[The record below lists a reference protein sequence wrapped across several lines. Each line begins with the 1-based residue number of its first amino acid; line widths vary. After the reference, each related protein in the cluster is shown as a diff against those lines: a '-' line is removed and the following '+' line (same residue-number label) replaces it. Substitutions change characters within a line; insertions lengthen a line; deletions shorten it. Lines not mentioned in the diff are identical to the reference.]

1 MSELKKLFQVKR
13 ILAMALAAAMTITSL
28 PATAHAA
35 EPGDSQIAVEAAAEG
50 GAAVNG
56 QADDAQD
63 PVTDEGQQ
71 TDAVQD
77 PVTGEGQ
84 QTDAAQN
91 PVTGEGQ
98 QTDAVQNPV
107 TGEEQ
112 QTNGVQNPETEGA
125 QEPAAQAAEL
135 GESVFTRG
143 EEAEQKAAYK
153 VQRDGS
159 TGAYVPISPVADET
173 GKKLFTS
180 FLDDFTITVNQGK
193 ENKSEV
199 ILSDTADAIAATVT
213 WQWFAGDTALG
224 EAKKLTEEGALP
236 VDAGTYKLR
245 LVLPEKADTY
255 KGATADFT
263 YEITKPS
270 VTVEVGEPDAVAVGT
285 KAKDVQKPEIT
296 YASADNGQTF
306 VAATDDP
313 TTEANE
319 AANNEVQLN
328 IVVKDAAT
336 GVPLGDEDALVK
348 DGEYVISITPEFI
361 GAKKAEYEKNYS
373 FRHCDDVK
381 LGIGALKETRLTLTP
396 DASYNAKQAL
406 ATADDRALH
415 IIEAASFTESLQNLK
430 YTSALEEKDGQDAEG
445 KDKWKAVTVKAEE
458 ITGAWYTT
466 ASYGGTWTEK
476 GKTYCNLTLGSK
488 MDAAP
493 VNAGV
498 YVYRVSYAGDQ
509 KVYEASYADI
519 VVVVDVKEIIVK
531 PVVPEGTKFYDGQ
544 SVYDVLSQID
554 YNLFEADGTTAYEK
568 KDNMWG
574 TSYVPSGKT
583 QPYKPDFKLVEI
595 TKDKDGKETE
605 RKEYETPNCGSAVLS
620 KAKEYIVYFS
630 GGKNVYTANGSI
642 SGRKDINARVDS
654 MDPDTCGF
662 KVKTD
667 PETLEAY
674 FCTLSVDEKNKT
686 IDVSAIEDAAKNKG
700 KMTQEKVGALD
711 GAYTKIYDGAAI
723 FDLHADYKKAKLA
736 SGTSDPIKNFKYE
749 WYKSNYSAEAL
760 LEEVENPDEPNGA
773 KVPAVSKED
782 LETSWNRASF
792 VSPYN
797 AGVYRLRVAYKN
809 SRTQGFA
816 DPVDIY
822 FVIKKQKAVLK
833 YASTEA
839 LVGNV
844 GNNMYE
850 FVENYK
856 LILAGGTTLTPELE
870 QPTKEADWKNGVL
883 VEDEDYPY
891 AYSVGW
897 QLKKKETN
905 AEGIVKWETTYNRLN
920 TEGEYSLGVDYVVID
935 SNFDVDTKDV
945 RIPITVKA
953 MGANEIKFDGITTTG
968 GSEITKEKTYDAES
982 VYALIKDDLAKC
994 NTPVI
999 VKTGTDGKETKEA
1012 VNLTGAPY
1020 GIVYEVECDAVYSGG
1035 DSKTYKGS
1043 LPMEEADWAWAT
1055 KAGTY
1060 TISAS
1065 FGGNETYAP
1074 LYAELAVITVKQKE
1088 LILTVPALEE
1098 AFEAGQTAGDVIS
1111 AAETAFLELAEV
1123 VKPADGI
1130 AGDSLKADMAKWFTV
1145 TERNGRKVFVAW
1157 CDIEGF
1163 TPPSMSVYDTV
1174 EGTELSDEDILRG
1187 AGDQRYRLMINLE
1200 YAEGWSAIWNNYTI
1214 TQTDPAQGT
1223 PVKVV
1228 RGASA
1233 VTMNE
1238 YGTNKKV
1245 DVSDEVAVPE
1255 QVTGSIVKEHTVR
1268 ILDGISYYNPTNSSN
1283 TEGNIVEVQITAP
1296 AEYDSIDWNK
1306 VYYEQAIKNAAKDRL
1321 VGEITAETAYNTDDD
1336 CYEGKLSFT
1345 YDATK
1350 RDGEEPED
1358 LDFSIS
1364 WEEGYSER
1372 FVFKFSTAVLLG
1384 NLMEAAEPKSLAFN
1398 APPKSMVVGQ
1408 EEELDVK
1415 ITKVQNAD
1423 IICLGYEVTDGKAD
1437 IMHVDEFGKV
1447 TALKA
1452 GKATVEVFP
1461 MHLVNGKKER
1471 LGTKSAKATITV
1483 KDVSAPKVTKVVAKN
1498 SNLNVQYTLPNA
1510 GDGYRRE
1517 IYVVEGKN
1525 VKADV
1530 VKGMVEGMKNEQW
1543 QGIFAVAPQFLDRSN
1558 ELYNRIYDYKKN
1570 VYTNTV
1576 SVGIGGLEPNTD
1588 YTVYVRNV
1596 SAMRSF
1602 ADGCKVTLSAAG
1614 TAKGAKTAMK
1624 SVDEITAQLTES
1636 ENVKLSHIDD
1646 VTLEELKY
1654 EGVDTPEEI
1663 QDAIR
1668 DAGVVTY
1675 EVPLTAKNA
1684 QISLEGQFIDAADD
1698 VAAPE
1703 HDYVPLPLAGANLNA
1718 LKSNFAVPKMAYYFY
1733 GYIYEGNDAY
1743 DGTPVFEEYG
1753 YSKSSNIAAIA
1764 NNGKVTLKQP
1774 GWVTIVAIDT
1784 VSGTV
1789 SNQVTIHVTA
1799 EADSMKGK
1807 GASMQVGQTIPLE
1820 RLVEYK
1826 QGNVVLNQMYYS
1838 AYGRI
1843 DVKAAQESLKTVDTN
1858 KCFGIS
1864 DDGYLTAFGKT
1875 NKPLEI
1881 KLKDKKLNAEV
1892 TVKISAKDLDAVKG
1906 LKAINVIDNRFD
1918 VQFEMNPYA
1927 EAYRIEVKD
1936 AAKKTIRSIYV
1947 ENIPYAGGEW
1957 NEQYL
1962 DYSNDEWKSVP
1973 WKDDDWGSNNW
1984 TPVSDLY
1991 HQSEH
1996 FVSTSNSLCRADK
2009 EKGKWLLTYR
2019 VKKLTQASKYEIE
2032 VTTLYGEAFSPKK
2045 AKKPV
2050 STTKLPVC
2058 DDLFTDKNGYGGL
2071 TLSSNT
2077 FVSGNTYSISV
2088 ASGSGDGYRYHDKAR
2103 IAATDTLTWTVSD
2116 KKVVSVKAA
2125 PGGYS
2130 ASLKA
2135 LKPGTAVIELKSKVL
2150 KGVVARRTVTVKA
2163 VGDAYNSRDYYG
2175 ENENLRGES
2184 TWKPGAVTELK
2195 IGVAE
2200 PVELSD
2206 GQSRTFRVTLTEPG
2220 RYTAYRIS
2228 QTGRSDSIYTS
2239 GCTYEGSEYVYEK
2252 NSAKAEIK
2260 EYTVSAVSEPFTGS
2274 IIVKKTGESSS
2285 NVNAFKNRK
2294 RISLNEE
2301 FTSQYGAWYVFTA
2314 PEDGL
2319 YGVKNE
2325 SFTEQNAVKVYQQSA
2340 DGEVNITDET
2350 SYNYFFELKKND
2362 LVYLQ
2367 SKSYINNLRLVKA
2380 TFETLTA
2387 DSSVTASANSE
2398 KWYEFTPAEKD
2409 VYELKYPNT
2418 LTCSVYNEELRI
2430 VDTEYSGGNYVGE
2443 DYIYTYEYTLDKKV
2457 YILIKNER
2465 LFNDYTV
2472 QFIKKNAYQKFGGD
2486 GTYTVTNRKFERSS
2500 DYLYLTYKVPADGS
2514 YVFSYETEDSNIS
2527 GSANL
2532 FKGNSGSSSAYMS
2545 ISGSNGS
2552 GQMSAQTLAK
2562 DDEVYLRI
2570 CDTSYS
2576 YPATWSEIKFT
2587 VTKNETTTP

>member
-63 PVTDEGQQ
+63 PATDEGQQTADAQDPVTDEGQQ
-71 TDAVQD
+71 TAAAQD

-84 QTDAAQN
+84 QTND
-91 PVTGEGQ
+91 
-98 QTDAVQNPV
+98 
-107 TGEEQ
+107 
-112 QTNGVQNPETEGA
+112 VQNPETENA

-135 GESVFTRG
+135 GESVFARQ
-143 EEAEQKAAYK
+143 ENAEQKAEYK
-153 VQRDGS
+153 AQDDG
-159 TGAYVPISPVADET
+159 TGAYVPVSPVADGT
-173 GKKLFTS
+173 GKKLSAS
-180 FLDDFTITVNQGK
+180 FLSDFSITVNQGK
-193 ENKSEV
+193 ENESSVTLNNTEDP
-199 ILSDTADAIAATVT
+199 LAATVT

-224 EAKKLTEEGALP
+224 EAKKLTEEGSLP

-245 LVLPEKADTY
+245 LVLPEKADAY
-255 KGATADFT
+255 KGATADFE
-263 YEITKPS
+263 YEITKCP
-270 VTVEVGEPDAVAVGT
+270 VIVGVDEPEQVAVGT
-285 KAKDVQKPEIT
+285 KAKDVRKPQIYEAYANVDDGQVFIT
-296 YASADNGQTF
+296 
-306 VAATDDP
+306 VADDP
-313 TTEANE
+313 KTEVNE
-319 AANNEVQLN
+319 AAKNEVQLN
-328 IVVKDAAT
+328 IVVKDAAS
-336 GVPLGDEDALVK
+336 GVPLGDEDALAK

-361 GAKKAEYEKNYS
+361 GAKKADYEKNYS
-373 FRHCDDVK
+373 FIHCDDVK
-381 LGIGALKETRLTLTP
+381 LTIGDLKETRLTLTP
-396 DASYNAKQAL
+396 DASYNAKQAI

-415 IIEAASFTESLQNLK
+415 IIEAAAFTENLQNLK

-445 KDKWKAVTVKAEE
+445 KDKWKAVAVKAEE

-476 GKTYCNLTLGSK
+476 DKTYCNLTLGSK

-509 KVYEASYADI
+509 KIYAASYADI

-531 PVVPEGTKFYDGQ
+531 PVVPDGTKFYDGQ

-574 TSYVPSGKT
+574 TSYVPNGKT

-595 TKDKDGKETE
+595 TKDKDGKETG
-605 RKEYETPNCGSAVLS
+605 RVEYITKNGENQALKDAVLS

-630 GGKNVYTANGSI
+630 GSKNVYTANGWINS
-642 SGRKDINARVDS
+642 KTDINSRVDS
-654 MDPDTCGF
+654 MDPNTCGF
-662 KVKTD
+662 KVKDD
-667 PETLEAY
+667 PETLEAN
-674 FCTLSVDEKNKT
+674 FCTLTVDEKNKA
-686 IDVSAIEDAAKNKG
+686 IDVSAIEDAAKAKG

-711 GAYTKIYDGAAI
+711 GAFTKIYDGAAI
-723 FDLHADYKKAKLA
+723 FDLYADYKLAKLK
-736 SGTSDPIKNFKYE
+736 SGDSDPIKNFTYTWE
-749 WYKSNYSAEAL
+749 RSQYSAEDL
-760 LEEVENPDEPNGA
+760 LEGVENPDDPNGE
-773 KVPAVSKED
+773 KKPVSKED
-782 LETSWNRASF
+782 LETGSWNPVHS
-792 VSPYN
+792 VSPSN

-809 SRTQGFA
+809 SRKQGYA

-822 FVIKKQKAVLK
+822 FVIKKQGIKLGFADK
-833 YASTEA
+833 T
-839 LVGNV
+839 LVGNE
-844 GNNMYE
+844 GNNVSD
-850 FVENYK
+850 FVNNYMQE
-856 LILAGGTTLTPELE
+856 LAAGTTFTPAKE
-870 QPTKEADWKNGVL
+870 QPTTAADWKNRDLAEEVSPYYWYRVSWKFQKKVTKSDGA
-883 VEDEDYPY
+883 VEWTDAYTLANTTD
-891 AYSVGW
+891 AYSLVASDVYMRSG
-897 QLKKKETN
+897 
-905 AEGIVKWETTYNRLN
+905 
-920 TEGEYSLGVDYVVID
+920 D
-935 SNFDVDTKDV
+935 NFDVDTKDV

-1020 GIVYEVECDAVYSGG
+1020 GIVYEVYYSGG
-1035 DSKTYKGS
+1035 SEPKIYKNA
-1043 LPMEEADWAWAT
+1043 LPTEEADWAWAT
-1055 KAGTY
+1055 NAGTY

-1065 FGGNETYAP
+1065 FSGNETYAP
-1074 LYAELAVITVKQKE
+1074 LYAELARITVEKKG

-1098 AFEAGQTAGDVIS
+1098 EFEAGQAADDVIS
-1111 AAETAFLELAEV
+1111 AAYTAFMELAEV

-1145 TERNGRKVFVAW
+1145 TEKNGSSGFLAW
-1157 CDIEGF
+1157 YYDEYEYFSVPYMC
-1163 TPPSMSVYDTV
+1163 VYDTIN
-1174 EGTELSDEDILRG
+1174 EETLDSGGILQG
-1187 AGDQRYRLMINLE
+1187 AGDQRYRLMIDL
-1200 YAEGWSAIWNNYTI
+1200 YDASSIAECWNNYTI
-1214 TQTDPAQGT
+1214 TKTDPAQGT

-1238 YGTNKKV
+1238 YGGKKV
-1245 DVSDEVAVPE
+1245 DVSDEVADPE

-1268 ILDGISYYNPTNSSN
+1268 ILDGISYYNSSN
-1283 TEGNIVEVQITAP
+1283 TEGNIVRVQITAP
-1296 AEYDSIDWNK
+1296 AEYSDYDSIDWNWNK

-1321 VGEITAETAYNTDDD
+1321 IGTIAAETEENDNDGRH
-1336 CYEGKLSFT
+1336 ERKLSFM

-1364 WEEGYSER
+1364 WEEGYSEH
-1372 FVFKFSTAVLLG
+1372 FVLKFSEAVLLG
-1384 NLMEAAEPKSLAFN
+1384 NLKDAAEPKSLAFN
-1398 APPKSMVVGQ
+1398 APPKTMVVGQ

-1423 IICLGYEVTDGKAD
+1423 IICLGYEVTEGKGE

-1447 TALKA
+1447 TALKP
-1452 GKATVEVFP
+1452 GRATVEVFP
-1461 MHLVNGKKER
+1461 MHLVDGKKER
-1471 LGTKSAKATITV
+1471 LGTKSVKATITV
-1483 KDVSAPKVTKVVAKN
+1483 KDVSAPKVTKVTAKN
-1498 SNLNVQYTLPNA
+1498 SDLNVQYTLPNA

-1517 IYVVEGKN
+1517 IYVVKGKN

-1530 VKGMVEGMKNEQW
+1530 IKGMVEDMKNEQW
-1543 QGIFAVAPQFLDRSN
+1543 EGIFAAAPQFLDYSYEFN
-1558 ELYNRIYDYKKN
+1558 YKRIYDYKKKA
-1570 VYTNTV
+1570 YTNTV
-1576 SVGIGGLEPNTD
+1576 SVWIGGLEPNTD

-1602 ADGCKVTLSAAG
+1602 ADGCKVTLSAVG
-1614 TAKGAKTAMK
+1614 KAKGAKTAMK
-1624 SVDEITAQLTES
+1624 SVDEITAQLTEN
-1636 ENVKLSHIDD
+1636 ENVKLVEIDD
-1646 VTLEELKY
+1646 ESLEDLEL
-1654 EGVDTPEEI
+1654 DTPEEI
-1663 QDAIR
+1663 QEEIR
-1668 DAGVVTY
+1668 DAYEVAY

-1684 QISLEGQFIDAADD
+1684 QISLEGLFKDAAGD

-1718 LKSNFAVPKMAYYFY
+1718 LRSSFAVPKMAYYFY
-1733 GYIYEGNDAY
+1733 DYIYEGYDAY
-1743 DGTPVFEEYG
+1743 YGTPVFEDKG
-1753 YSKSSNIAAIA
+1753 YTKTSNIAAIA

-1774 GWVTIVAIDT
+1774 GQMTIVAFDT
-1784 VSGTV
+1784 VSGTE
-1789 SNQVTIHVTA
+1789 SNRVTIYVTA

-1807 GASMQVGQTIPLE
+1807 GASMQVGQTIRLE
-1820 RLVEYK
+1820 NLVEYK
-1826 QGNVVLNQMYYS
+1826 QGNVVLNQANYS
-1838 AYGRI
+1838 TYGRI
-1843 DVKAAQESLKTVDTN
+1843 DVKAAQASLAGVDTN
-1858 KCFGIS
+1858 ECFGIS
-1864 DDGYLTAFGKT
+1864 DNGYLTAFGKT

-1881 KLKDKKLNAEV
+1881 TLHDKKLNADV
-1892 TVKISAKDLDAVKG
+1892 KVKISAKDLDAVKG

-1947 ENIPYAGGEW
+1947 ENIPHAGGEW
-1957 NEQYL
+1957 
-1962 DYSNDEWKSVP
+1962 SNYWT
-1973 WKDDDWGSNNW
+1973 WNDDDWGSNDW
-1984 TPVSDLY
+1984 ESFSDPY
-1991 HQSEH
+1991 HRSEH
-1996 FVSTSNSLCRADK
+1996 YVSTSNSRLCRADK

-2019 VKKLTQASKYEIE
+2019 IDRLTQASKYEIE

-2045 AKKPV
+2045 ATKPV

-2058 DDLFTDKNGYGGL
+2058 DNLWTEKDGSVLGL
-2071 TLSSNT
+2071 SKIS
-2077 FVSGNTYSISV
+2077 FVSGNTYSINV
-2088 ASGSGDGYRYHDKAR
+2088 TGYHEKAR

-2150 KGVVARRTVTVKA
+2150 KGVVARRTVTVYA

-2175 ENENLRGES
+2175 ENEDLRGED
-2184 TWKPGAVTELK
+2184 TGKPDAVTELK
-2195 IGVAE
+2195 VGVAE
-2200 PVELSD
+2200 PVELSS
-2206 GQSRTFRVTLTEPG
+2206 GQSKKFRVTLTEPG
-2220 RYTAYRIS
+2220 KYIAYKIQR
-2228 QTGRSDSIYTS
+2228 TGGSESIPTSDYI
-2239 GCTYEGSEYVYEK
+2239 YEGGEYVYEK
-2252 NSAKAEIK
+2252 NSAIPEIK
-2260 EYTVSAVSEPFTGS
+2260 EYTVYGSFTGS

-2285 NVNAFKNRK
+2285 ADAFKNRK

-2301 FTSQYGAWYVFTA
+2301 FKSQYGAWYVFTA

-2319 YGVKNE
+2319 YGVK
-2325 SFTEQNAVKVYQQSA
+2325 SGSATQQKAVCVYQQSA
-2340 DGEVNITDET
+2340 DGEVNTTVET
-2350 SYNYFFELKKND
+2350 SYEYFFELKKND

-2367 SKSYINNLRLVKA
+2367 SCSRYSELRLVKA

-2387 DSSVTASANSE
+2387 DSSVTVSANSE
-2398 KWYEFTPAEKD
+2398 KWFVFTPAEKD
-2409 VYELKYPNT
+2409 VYALKYPRSLN
-2418 LTCSVYNEELRI
+2418 CSVYNEEFRK
-2430 VDTEYSGGNYVGE
+2430 VDPKYRGKDYVGG
-2443 DYIYTYEYTLDKKV
+2443 DYIHSDGYTLDKKV
-2457 YILIKNER
+2457 YIQIDSQYSSKNSI
-2465 LFNDYTV
+2465 V
-2472 QFIKKNAYQKFGGD
+2472 QLIKKNAYQKFGED
-2486 GTYTVTNRKFERSS
+2486 GTYTVTNRKFEAGG
-2500 DYLYLTYKVPADGS
+2500 DELYLTYRVPADGS
-2514 YVFSYETEDSNIS
+2514 YTFSYVTTDSNIS
-2527 GSANL
+2527 GYAFLKKVNSNSNL
-2532 FKGNSGSSSAYMS
+2532 DDVE
-2545 ISGSNGS
+2545 ISGSVGS

-2562 DDEVYLRI
+2562 DDEVYLKI
-2570 CDTSYS
+2570 YDSSHS

-2587 VTKNETTTP
+2587 VTKDETPTS